1 MLTPA
6 YGAIGRACLQPN
18 KARQFSESTEITPEI
33 ADSLDF
39 ITLPSRTLDRQLKCN
54 RRPSQRLF
62 RRAGLCTH
70 HQPIPLHNLG
80 PASLWIDYVPSK
92 SNSADAPSRFHE
104 MTREAIY
111 YFGERLAW
119 RSIYGSYTCAGDSGW
134 PMAIILRDCIFD
146 LGVGTPYSYNVLC
159 AIVSSA
165 GCHFRQR
172 LL

>member
-1 MLTPA
+1 MAL
-6 YGAIGRACLQPN
+6 PN
-18 KARQFSESTEITPEI
+18 GSTSKPFPHKPEEYLGLALDLVFKNASVLLPFFTQI
-33 ADSLDF
+33 SL
-39 ITLPSRTLDRQLKCN
+39 

-70 HQPIPLHNLG
+70 HQPISLHNLG
-80 PASLWIDYVPSK
+80 PALLWIDYVPSK